1 MEENVRKRK
10 KWERIAKTFLKV
22 LVTLV
27 ALYWVSTKVNFADV
41 KDALFQSNLL
51 YLLLAL
57 LAYMVSQ
64 LIASSRLYGYF
75 RSIGLPINETYNFK
89 LFLLG
94 LFYNMFLPGGIGGDG
109 YKFYFLR
116 KKFGIG
122 GKKLFSAIFF
132 DRLSGLWAL
141 SLITAALV
149 IFIPQLGIPNWVPT
163 LLVLGGTVIYFL
175 VLWRYFN
182 VFVKSF
188 VSSHL
193 KAIGSW
199 SFQIIAVILLL
210 YAMDFE
216 GKFSPYLF
224 TFLLSSLVAV
234 IPLSAGGL
242 GLREMANVYGATYFQ
257 LDTHLAV
264 LISLLFYL
272 IALLVAF
279 SGAYFI
285 FKPKALG
292 EYRLPNQDEVAEQLE
307 KASES

>member
-27 ALYWVSTKVNFADV
+27 ALYSVSTKVNFADV

-149 IFIPQLGIPNWVPT
+149 IFIPQLGIPNWVPI
-163 LLVLGGTVIYFL
+163 LLVLTVTVIYFL

-182 VFVKSF
+182 VFSKSF

-210 YAMDFE
+210 YAMDFD

-285 FKPKALG
+285 FRPKALG
-292 EYRLPNQDEVAEQLE
+292 EYRLPDQDEVAEQLE
-307 KASES
+307 KAGES